1 MRAAGVWV
9 TTPPDWGRPR
19 SIVRIGDR
27 FKSSGRNDRTGP
39 ESRNFRTKGEKS
51 VALWEKV
58 GYSAGFI
65 EGTSRVLFT
74 GTYDHTLDEKQRLA
88 IPSEV
93 RSLWDEAEDGEK
105 IFYAIPWPGGI
116 LRLYT
121 QTHFRRLAASRSL
134 TLTPDEDEAELQATL
149 FGLARRLEMDKAGRV
164 RLSED
169 YLALAG
175 LGKELTLVGSGDRLE
190 IHNRDAWKASVA
202 DGWINCRNSSGG
214 STRRSSPTR
223 RAETTR
229 NTRRV
234 C

>member
-1 MRAAGVWV
+1 MHG
-9 TTPPDWGRPR
+9 
-19 SIVRIGDR
+19 
-27 FKSSGRNDRTGP
+27 GRNNRTGP
-39 ESRNFRTKGEKS
+39 VSRNFRTKRGKQCC
-51 VALWEKV
+51 VV
-58 GYSAGFI
+58 GQSGVQCAGFI

-105 IFYAIPWPGGI
+105 IFFAIPWPGGI

-164 RLSED
+164 RLAED
-169 YLALAG
+169 HLALAG

-202 DGWINCRNSSGG
+202 GRLNQLPELIRRINAKKQPDPKG
-214 STRRSSPTR
+214 
-223 RAETTR
+223 
-229 NTRRV
+229 
-234 C
+234 